1 MSQDLKIELDEQVF
15 QQLKELCKGD
25 ENKMKEYIKK
35 ALKNRINQEN
45 LSNSPKDSLDSYL
58 SKGKAGSRNY
68 GVKGQGW

>member
-1 MSQDLKIELDEQVF
+1 MSQGLKIELDEQIF
-15 QQLKELCKGD
+15 KQLKELCKGD
-25 ENKMKEYIKK
+25 ENKMKEYINK
-35 ALKNRINQEN
+35 ALKNSLNQEN

>member
-1 MSQDLKIELDEQVF
+1 MSQGLKIELDEQVF
-15 QQLKELCKGD
+15 KQLKELCKD
-25 ENKMKEYIKK
+25 DKNKMKEYIKK
-35 ALKNRINQEN
+35 ALKNRLNQEN